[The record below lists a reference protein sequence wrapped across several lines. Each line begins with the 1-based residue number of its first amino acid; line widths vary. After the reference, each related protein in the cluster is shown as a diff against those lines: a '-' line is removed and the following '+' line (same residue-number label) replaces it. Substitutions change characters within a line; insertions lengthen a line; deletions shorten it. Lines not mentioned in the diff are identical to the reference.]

1 MSLFEKLLEISKSVD
16 YMQKTESGN
25 QGAKYVDPAV
35 LLKKIRVKMNEQGVI
50 LTPELSDSTIDQ
62 IAMPTRNNS
71 SAMGFIFKT
80 SVKYTF
86 IDVESGD
93 KLEVP
98 WFATGKHGQDPA
110 MAGGAA
116 LTYFERYFLLK
127 FFQIPT
133 SKDDPEFFA
142 RKTKEPEPPKTV
154 QIGEAN
160 VNWLIGFCKRNN
172 IVKSDDK
179 KALQEH
185 YGFDPYE
192 TSMADFDGIK
202 AKIEADYREA

>member
-1 MSLFEKLLEISKSVD
+1 MSLFEKLLEIRKSVD

-62 IAMPTRNNS
+62 IAMPTKNNS
-71 SAMGFIFKT
+71 SAMGFLFKA
-80 SVKYTF
+80 SIKYTF

-142 RKTKEPEPPKTV
+142 RKTKEPEPPK
-154 QIGEAN
+154 QILIGEDN
-160 VNWLIGFCKRNN
+160 VNWLMRFCKTKN
-172 IVKSDDK
+172 IATKDEKDAFMK
-179 KALQEH
+179 H
-185 YGFDPYE
+185 YGFDVYD
-192 TSMADFDGIK
+192 TTADTFEVIK
-202 AKIEADYREA
+202 RKIEDDYNEI